1 MSTIRFGVQWAPALT
16 GQELASFCKELED
29 LGYYSVG
36 FPDHYFVGF
45 PDHYFVGKGPDY
57 MPLHEPF
64 TALGYVA
71 GVTSSIRLV
80 SIVADN
86 DFRHPA
92 LFARS
97 AASVDVL
104 SDGRVEAGIG
114 AGWFAPEYAAIG
126 ASFDAPSIRIERLE
140 EAVTIIKSL
149 WTQDRTDF
157 EGVHYRI
164 KDAPGLP
171 KPVQKPHPPLLIGA
185 GGPKMLA
192 LAGRHADVVGL
203 TSSLRNF
210 DDRASI
216 LKEMSRDSIARK
228 IETVRRS
235 AQDAGRSE
243 DDVIL
248 QMQLDKIEFEGDD
261 PGHLWAI
268 TGEPSVM
275 IDELH
280 SRQEIGISYYMLRER
295 RIERIREFA
304 EKVVNKL

>member
-1 MSTIRFGVQWAPALT
+1 MSGIRFGVQWAPALT

-36 FPDHYFVGF
+36 FPDHYFVG
-45 PDHYFVGKGPDY
+45 KGPDY

-64 TALGYVA
+64 TALGFVA

-97 AASVDVL
+97 AASVDIL
-104 SDGRVEAGIG
+104 SGGRVEAGIG

-126 ASFDAPSIRIERLE
+126 ESFDTPSVRIERLE

-157 EGVHYRI
+157 EGVHYSI

-171 KPVQKPHPPLLIGA
+171 KPVQSPPPLLIGA

-210 DDRASI
+210 EDRASI
-216 LKEMSRDSIARK
+216 LREMTRDSIVRK
-228 IETVRRS
+228 VETVRNS
-235 AQDAGRSE
+235 AREAGRSS

-248 QMQLDKIEFEGDD
+248 QIQLDKIEFEGDD
-261 PGHLWAI
+261 PGHMWAI
-268 TGEPSVM
+268 TGEPSAM

-280 SRQEIGISYYMLRER
+280 SRREVGISYYMLRER